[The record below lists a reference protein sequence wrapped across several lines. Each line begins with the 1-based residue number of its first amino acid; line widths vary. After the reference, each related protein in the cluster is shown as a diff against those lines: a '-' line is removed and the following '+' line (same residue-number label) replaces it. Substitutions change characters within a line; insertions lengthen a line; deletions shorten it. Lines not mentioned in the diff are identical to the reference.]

1 MFDLISKG
9 FQQASLK
16 LKGQTRLTE
25 DNIAESLQSIKK
37 ALLDADVDLDVTKQF
52 LANIKEK
59 CLGHVVQLKTQSGQK
74 ATAGN
79 HFVKIC
85 HDEIQ
90 EFLGG
95 ATQELVQNQNGP
107 TVVLMVGLQGAGKTT
122 QSAKLAKLFAT
133 KINTKPLLVAADVYR
148 PAARE
153 QLKILGEKIDVP
165 VFTLDVSDPV
175 QIAKE
180 ALHYAQEHDRNFIII
195 DTAGRLA
202 VDEPLMQELEK
213 IKQAVNPQ
221 NILLVVDAMIGQDA
235 VRTASVFNERLNLSG
250 FILTK
255 FDGDTRGGAALSIK
269 KVTGKNILFVGMGE
283 SLDKLEP
290 FRPEGMASRILGM
303 GDIVGLMEDFE
314 RVIDKE
320 TAEKT
325 STRLLQGRFDFNDFL
340 EMITSL
346 QKMGSVKDFIAK
358 TPLAGQMQS
367 ANLDQINDKD
377 IIRKSSI
384 VQSMTKQERSRPE
397 LLMIH
402 KSQSARSRIARI
414 AKGSA
419 HTEQDIKTLLEEFQ
433 KMQSMVK
440 MMNDFGFGKMGE
452 GFTDKIPGLSQ
463 LKQMSNMA
471 KMAKMMNRQGG
482 GGGMFDMLGL
492 GGGMNSLQT
501 EGKMTTAHL
510 AEINRLKKRKKEE
523 KLRKQKRK

>member
-9 FQQASLK
+9 FQNASLK
-16 LKGQTRLTE
+16 LKGQTRLSE
-25 DNIAESLQSIKK
+25 ENISEALEAIKK
-37 ALLDADVDLDVTKQF
+37 SLLDADVDLNVTKQF
-52 LANIKEK
+52 LASVKEK
-59 CLGHVVQLKTQSGQK
+59 CLGEVVQVKTQSGQK

-95 ATQELVQNQNGP
+95 TKQELTFNQNGI
-107 TVVLMVGLQGAGKTT
+107 TVILMVGLQGAGKTT
-122 QSAKLAKLFAT
+122 QSAKLAKLLAE
-133 KINTKPLLVAADVYR
+133 KQNMRPLLVAADVYR
-148 PAARE
+148 PAARA
-153 QLKILGEKIDVP
+153 QLQILGEKIGAP
-165 VFTLDVSDPV
+165 VFTLEVNNPV
-175 QIAKE
+175 EIATG
-180 ALHYAQEHDRNFIII
+180 ALEYAKTHDRNLVII

-202 VDEPLMQELEK
+202 IDEPLMHELEA

-235 VRTASVFNERLNLSG
+235 VKTASVFNQRLNLSG

-269 KVTGKNILFVGMGE
+269 KITGKNILFVGMGE
-283 SLDKLEP
+283 TLDKLEE

-320 TAEKT
+320 TAEK
-325 STRLLQGRFDFNDFL
+325 STNRLLEGRFDFNDFL
-340 EMITSL
+340 EMTGSV
-346 QKMGSVKDFIAK
+346 QKMGPIKDLVAK

-367 ANLDQINDKD
+367 GDMDKINDKD
-377 IIRKSSI
+377 LVRKSAI
-384 VQSMTKQERSRPE
+384 VQSMTQKERTNPD
-397 LLMIH
+397 LLIYN

-414 AKGSA
+414 ARGSA
-419 HTEQDIKTLLEEFQ
+419 HTEQEVKTLIEQFQ

-440 MMNDFGFGKMGE
+440 MLGGFGLSQSG
-452 GFTDKIPGLSQ
+452 GLSSKIPGLNQ
-463 LKQMSNMA
+463 LKQMSQMA
-471 KMAKMMNRQGG
+471 KMAKMMGSAGG
-482 GGGMFDMLGL
+482 GGLSSMFGM
-492 GGGMNSLQT
+492 GGGNVPSAGQGLSIADM
-501 EGKMTTAHL
+501 

-523 KLRKQKRK
+523 KMRKQKRK

>member
-59 CLGHVVQLKTQSGQK
+59 SLGDIVQLKTQGGQK
-74 ATAGN
+74 TTAGN

-95 ATQELVQNQNGP
+95 DAQELVENPNGP

-122 QSAKLAKLFAT
+122 QSAKLAKLFSA
-133 KINTKPLLVAADVYR
+133 KKNMKPLLVAADVYR

-175 QIAKE
+175 QIAKD
-180 ALHYAQEHDRNFIII
+180 ALQYAKDNDRNFIII

-202 VDEPLMQELEK
+202 IDEPLMQELEQ
-213 IKQAVNPQ
+213 IKHAVNPQ
-221 NILLVVDAMIGQDA
+221 NVLLVVDAMIGQDA
-235 VRTASVFNERLNLSG
+235 VRTASVFNNRLNLSG
-250 FILTK
+250 FVLTK

-283 SLDKLEP
+283 ALDKLET

-320 TAEKT
+320 TAEK
-325 STRLLQGRFDFNDFL
+325 SSARLLQGRFDFNDFL
-340 EMITSL
+340 EMVTSL
-346 QKMGSVKDFIAK
+346 QKMGSVKDLISK
-358 TPLAGQMQS
+358 TPLAGQIQS
-367 ANLDQINDKD
+367 ADLDKINDKD
-377 IIRKSSI
+377 ILRKSSI
-384 VQSMTKQERSRPE
+384 VQSMTKQERSHPD
-397 LLMIH
+397 LLLIH
-402 KSQSARSRIARI
+402 KSQSARGRIARI

-419 HTEQDIKTLLEEFQ
+419 HTEQEIKALIEEFQ
-433 KMQSMVK
+433 KMQSMIK
-440 MMNDFGFGKMGE
+440 MMSGFGLGKMG
-452 GFTDKIPGLSQ
+452 GGLTDKIPGLNQ

-471 KMAKMMNRQGG
+471 KMAKMMGNHG
-482 GGGMFDMLGL
+482 GGGMMDMLG
-492 GGGMNSLQT
+492 GGGMNSLQMG
-501 EGKMTTAHL
+501 GKMSTADI

-523 KLRKQKRK
+523 KMRKQKRK